1 VYLKENIYI
10 TIMLTKQCNLNCSY
24 CYNFDNSNHQAIDPH
39 RTVEFIQQYLEKL
52 NQPTAPVLNTNK
64 IYIDF
69 FGGEPLLKTN
79 LILEILD
86 GLDEL
91 FSASDHPPYQVYYK
105 LPSNM
110 LLATEENLKRLTDKT
125 YRKSP
130 VQVIFSF
137 DGLWTDIQ
145 RPQRGNTSVL
155 EQYQAPEF
163 KTLLKYCAP
172 FCHTMIYPTGI
183 KQVSIL
189 KNYRWIKDNYNL
201 EPHLTLVRDNGIWD
215 NESVSE
221 LFQQLLELYQFI
233 LSPMYSG
240 RIPSIFREWIVKNI
254 IYKMKSVSIS
264 SCGVLPVSDNSTPSN
279 KLLIGPD
286 NEIYSCNSFMDKKLT
301 VKDYDQAINNPTCQ
315 ACSIK
320 NVCDKGCLAQI
331 VTNDFVPEENLCNIF
346 KKLNQYA
353 LAIISQ
359 GTTNT
364 NIKNQLKTIIEMES

>member
-1 VYLKENIYI
+1 
-10 TIMLTKQCNLNCSY
+10 MLTKQCNLNCSY
-24 CYNFDNSNHQAIDPH
+24 CYNFDNSNHQAIDP
-39 RTVEFIQQYLEKL
+39 RQTLEFIQQYLEKL
-52 NQPTAPVLNTNK
+52 KLQTTPTTPTLNSNK

-79 LILEILD
+79 TILEILD
-86 GLDEL
+86 GLDKL
-91 FSASDHPPYQVYYK
+91 FTEPNYKLQQVYYK

-110 LLATEENLKRLTDKT
+110 LLATEESLNRLTNKT
-125 YRKSP
+125 SRESP
-130 VQVIFSF
+130 VQVVFSF

-155 EQYQAPEF
+155 EQYQQPEF
-163 KTLLKYCAP
+163 KALLKYCAP
-172 FCHTMIYPTGI
+172 FCHTMIYPDGI

-201 EPHLTLVRDNGIWD
+201 EPHLTLVRDNGVWD
-215 NESVSE
+215 NDSLAV
-221 LFQQLLELYQFI
+221 LFQQLLELYQYI
-233 LSPMYSG
+233 VSPMYSG
-240 RIPSIFREWIVKNI
+240 RIPSIFQEWIVKNI
-254 IYKMKSVSIS
+254 IYKKKAVSIP
-264 SCGVLPVSDNSTPSN
+264 SCGVLPVQPSVDPN

-286 NEIYSCNSFMDKKLT
+286 NEIYSCNSFLDKKLT
-301 VKDYDQAINNPTCQ
+301 EEDYNQAMNNDICQ

-331 VTNDFVPEENLCNIF
+331 VVNGFVPEENLCRIF
-346 KKLNQYA
+346 KRLNQYA

-359 GTTNT
+359 GSTNQ